1 MSSLTFS
8 VIYVCSEPE
17 KNSVDMSDVTGENEL
32 IASLKLY
39 PPVSFIKELCSKHCK
54 CLGMQYRLK
63 ETIVLR
69 VLNQDFHFYILI
81 LEFKLN
87 IQHCLTVGRESFR
100 SQSICTLGFK
110 ATTSQ

>member
-17 KNSVDMSDVTGENEL
+17 ENSVDMSDVTGENEL

-39 PPVSFIKELCSKHCK
+39 PPVSFIKELCFKHCK

-87 IQHCLTVGRESFR
+87 IQHSRERKFSKPIYLHFR
-100 SQSICTLGFK
+100 LQSHNL
-110 ATTSQ
+110 SVM